1 MAISQAS
8 AEQGTG
14 TNRGAHVSAFEEIF
28 GRSKDTEPEEGS
40 VVVSRDTVVAFS
52 PDGLPGMK
60 GLGAMAHY
68 AFSEDVDRL
77 VDLGETSAPL
87 PDKKEL
93 GSKHYRSKVWGFLGK
108 DGSKVAVTPMYLVKA
123 MELFGIEPKNIVNH
137 VRLEKTSFPILV
149 TDPDPSSAA
158 VVAIAP
164 RAKGSEKIDEDT
176 EEPCL
181 TTQWMEKTP
190 IQALQTVDG
199 VGPKTTTLLKR
210 AGIMTVEELRA
221 TEQLFLENIDGI
233 GKKKART
240 LLVKAEA

>member
-14 TNRGAHVSAFEEIF
+14 TDRSAHVSMFEEIF
-28 GRSKDTEPEEGS
+28 GRSRDTEPEEGS

-52 PDGLPGMK
+52 PDGLPGMT
-60 GLGAMAHY
+60 GLGAMAQY

-77 VDLGETSAPL
+77 VALGETSAPL

-108 DGSKVAVTPMYLVKA
+108 DGSKVAVTPMYVVKA

-164 RAKGSEKIDEDT
+164 RAKGSEKIEDT
-176 EEPCL
+176 EDPCL
-181 TTQWMEKTP
+181 TTQWIEETP

-233 GKKKART
+233 GKKKAKT
-240 LLVKAEA
+240 LHIKAEA